1 MRVLLVEDN
10 RPLADWLG
18 KALTQA
24 RFVVDCM
31 YDGADADHVLRTQ
44 DYAVVILDV
53 SLPRMDGWEV
63 LHRLRGRGNRVP
75 VLLLTAHGGVA
86 DRVRGLNLGA
96 DDYLAK
102 PFELAELEARLR
114 ALIRRATGQ
123 ERPEVVCGSLSYD
136 STGRA
141 FQLAGQPLALTP
153 REHAV
158 LEHLVLRVGKP
169 ASKDALSEKIFG
181 IDQMASSDAI
191 EIYIHRLRKKLEG
204 ADVAIVTLRGL
215 GYVLELR
222 PAHVQVA

>member
-18 KALTQA
+18 KALTHA

-114 ALIRRATGQ
+114 A
-123 ERPEVVCGSLSYD
+123 
-136 STGRA
+136 

-222 PAHVQVA
+222 PAHAQVA